1 MNHELLENNKVY
13 LQGEVVSEP
22 VYSHEVLNEGFYNL
36 DISIPRLS
44 GQNDIIPITI
54 SERLMNDFQI
64 DIGKKICG
72 NGQFRSYNKMEDGKS
87 KLMLTVFLREV
98 MPFYDSDN
106 PNIIEITGYVC
117 KEPIFRTTPFKREI
131 SDVLLAV
138 NRSYNK
144 SDYLPCIAWGKNAR
158 FVKNFNVGDK
168 VTVSGRIQSRDYQ
181 KKINDEMIT
190 KTAYEVSL
198 NRIEL
203 VSDVDNSLDTMYTSV
218 GVLENYYVR

>member
-1 MNHELLENNKVY
+1 MDNNLMKNNKVFIA
-13 LQGEVVSEP
+13 GEIVSEP
-22 VYSHEVLNEGFYNL
+22 KFTHEMYGENFYEFDL
-36 DISIPRLS
+36 QVTRLS
-44 GQNDIIPITI
+44 SSMDIIPITI
-54 SERLMNDFQI
+54 SDRLMGDSKLT
-64 DIGKKICG
+64 IGSKICG
-72 NGQFRSYNKMEDGKS
+72 NGQFRSYNKVEDGKS
-87 KLMLTVFLREV
+87 KLMLTVFLREI
-98 MPFYDSDN
+98 MPYYENDN

-117 KEPIFRTTPFKREI
+117 KEPVFRTTPFKREI

-181 KKINDEMIT
+181 KRINDELVT

-198 NRIEL
+198 NKIEL
-203 VSDVDNSLDTMYTSV
+203 VRDDEVDTMYTSA

>member
-1 MNHELLENNKVY
+1 MESNLMKNNRVFIA
-13 LQGEVVSEP
+13 GEVVSEP
-22 VYSHEVLNEGFYNL
+22 KFSHEIYGEGFYEFNL
-36 DISIPRLS
+36 RVTRLS
-44 GQNDIIPITI
+44 SSSDIIPITV
-54 SERLMNDFQI
+54 SERLI
-64 DIGKKICG
+64 DKDLTIGAKICG

-87 KLMLTVFLREV
+87 KLMLTVFLRELL
-98 MPFYDSDN
+98 PYYENDN

-158 FVKNFNVGDK
+158 FVKNFNIGDK
-168 VTVSGRIQSRDYQ
+168 VIVTGRIQSRDYQ
-181 KKINDEMIT
+181 KRINDELIT

-198 NRIEL
+198 NKIEL
-203 VSDVDNSLDTMYTSV
+203 IKDDVDTMYTSA
-218 GVLENYYVR
+218 GLMENYYVR